1 MWRNVDKEYT
11 HHYSPDGPWG
21 RHCCSWDWATAD
33 KRSIPWALILGRL
46 IETWTRFPKMQKD
59 CNQLD
64 SRILRTLN
72 FKLYYYCDEQPRQ
85 SQRVSGDYP
94 DLPMFSQFRIL
105 LQQCGFFLFLSSDF
119 GTGWCPNPTNRSCI
133 CLFLSRLGFICFLI
147 LDICS
152 NFLSTSTATPVAC
165 GLNECIK

>member
-64 SRILRTLN
+64 SRILRQHMMQSIGFSYSSHIKLQIVLLLRWTAEAVAKSLRRLSWSPN
-72 FKLYYYCDEQPRQ
+72 VFSIQNSTTAVRLFSLFKFGFRYGLMSQSNQPELY
-85 SQRVSGDYP
+85 
-94 DLPMFSQFRIL
+94 
-105 LQQCGFFLFLSSDF
+105 LFIF
-119 GTGWCPNPTNRSCI
+119 
-133 CLFLSRLGFICFLI
+133 
-147 LDICS
+147 
-152 NFLSTSTATPVAC
+152 V
-165 GLNECIK
+165 